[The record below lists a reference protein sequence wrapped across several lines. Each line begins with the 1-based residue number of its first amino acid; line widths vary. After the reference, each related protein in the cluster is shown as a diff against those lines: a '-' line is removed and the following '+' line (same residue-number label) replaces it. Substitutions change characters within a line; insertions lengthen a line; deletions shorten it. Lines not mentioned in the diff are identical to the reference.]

1 MAYPTGSGSE
11 VLRRGAINAQG
22 NSATAF
28 TFDGSHITTGQTAAT
43 VAANHIITI
52 LSIVICEQANATKNF
67 TIYINNGHGSL
78 PQINIFEQHDVWAY
92 STFVISDK
100 IVLIGGDNLKI
111 NGGGS
116 ANFDVTYT
124 YVDQNWS

>member
-43 VAANHIITI
+43 VPANHIITI
-52 LSIVICEQANATKNF
+52 LSIIITEQSNSTRNF

-78 PQINIFEQHDVWAY
+78 PQINIFEQQDVSPY
-92 STFVISDK
+92 STYVISDK

-116 ANFDVTYT
+116 SNFDVLYT